1 MTWDN
6 AHLKNILASDSY
18 TSSRGKTAH
27 PSANT
32 GALFNDLNQPLWKG
46 KNLSFI
52 LLTRYSIKIT
62 IKILTRG
69 SCVLEHPDF
78 FYIKI

>member
-1 MTWDN
+1 MYPFRRALDAVGMTWDN
-6 AHLKNILASDSY
+6 SHLKNILASDTY

-46 KNLSFI
+46 KIHDVNTNK
-52 LLTRYSIKIT
+52 LL
-62 IKILTRG
+62 
-69 SCVLEHPDF
+69 
-78 FYIKI
+78 